1 MSDLL
6 THEEYVALASSLEL
20 PKSPFI
26 DGKFRK
32 RSWAHDGHA

>member
-6 THEEYVALASSLEL
+6 TYEECVALASSLDL

-26 DGKFRK
+26 DANAAEELG
-32 RSWAHDGHA
+32 S